1 MSRRQLY
8 ADLHAVRV
16 LVADGRDR
24 LDGTRG
30 TLDEF
35 WLNSAR
41 DRLREADEL
50 LLNAAGGWSGGAR
63 TVMSCLVVFPVIW
76 GIAAGGRALGLA
88 AGWVIAAAVLGAA
101 LMSPLLSLLNERLG
115 NRADQRR
122 MARTARPPRPGGH
135 RTEVPDELRRDT
147 GQPDELRRDTGQPDE
162 LLRGTGQLDELRRG
176 RVGPGH
182 LAEVPDELLR
192 ARVRLV
198 SAALRRAGS
207 GRWTVPVLVRLASDD
222 RPIIRLAAAD
232 RALCQAVDFLEI
244 HLAEQRMKRAA

>member
-24 LDGTRG
+24 LDGTHG

-101 LMSPLLSLLNERLG
+101 LMSPLLSLLNEHLG

-122 MARTARPPRPGGH
+122 LARTARPPRPGPGH
-135 RTEVPDELRRDT
+135 RTEVPDEPPRTRFGAGHLAEV
-147 GQPDELRRDTGQPDE
+147 PDELRRGTGQPDE
-162 LLRGTGQLDELRRG
+162 LLRARL
-176 RVGPGH
+176 GPGH
-182 LAEVPDELLR
+182 LAEVPDELMR

-207 GRWTVPVLVRLASDD
+207 RRWTVPVLVRLASDD